1 VDCSTTL
8 APGDH
13 HEQNPNRAEAVP
25 DAELARRAEILR
37 RAKEAVGGRA
47 LSDAEMDRLLPP
59 VECRRTRMRLMRRT

>member
-1 VDCSTTL
+1 MAGSNYSDTSR
-8 APGDH
+8 GFY
-13 HEQNPNRAEAVP
+13 ESVP